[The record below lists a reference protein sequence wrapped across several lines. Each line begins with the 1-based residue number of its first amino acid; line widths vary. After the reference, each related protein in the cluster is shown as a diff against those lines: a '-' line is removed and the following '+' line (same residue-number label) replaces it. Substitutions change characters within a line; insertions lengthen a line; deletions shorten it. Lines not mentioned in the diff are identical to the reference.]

1 MISLLF
7 AISYKIDACVEDN
20 LEFAVLFYQYFHKNE
35 GLYEGVIVC
44 IVSETVMVF
53 CGHVSQCLC
62 YDTSIH

>member
-35 GLYEGVIVC
+35 GLYEGPIVC
-44 IVSETVMVF
+44 IVNEPVMVF